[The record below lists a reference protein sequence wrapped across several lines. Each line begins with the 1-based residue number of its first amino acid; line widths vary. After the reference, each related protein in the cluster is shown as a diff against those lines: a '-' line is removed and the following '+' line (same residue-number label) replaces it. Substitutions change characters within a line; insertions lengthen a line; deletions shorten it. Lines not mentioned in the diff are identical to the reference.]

1 MTVFAIVFN
10 LSFTFSNDESVNRVA
25 YLFTKFN
32 FLILR
37 PVGFNGIESHNIGF
51 KVDMGFNEIVS
62 HEVFAFKSEL

>member
-32 FLILR
+32 FLILI

-51 KVDMGFNEIVS
+51 KVVWGLT
-62 HEVFAFKSEL
+62 KL